1 MHDDIF
7 TPPPMNQEYPERPA
21 LPEPQRQRWQ
31 PLRLGLVELF
41 HYDSEEF
48 WFRDGHLLLRGNNG
62 TGKSKVLSLT
72 LPFLFD
78 AQLRSS
84 RIEPD
89 GDSGKKM
96 AWNLLMNSYPR
107 RMGYA
112 WIEFGRVTEDGTPRY
127 LTLGAGLSA
136 VAARAQVESWFFMLE
151 DADGVSGNASGDVGA
166 KVIGKR
172 GPRIGRDL
180 WLTNDQRVVLT
191 RERLRE
197 AIEGRGHV
205 FDTGASYR
213 RAVDERLFHLGT
225 RRYDAL
231 MDTLIQLRQPQL
243 SKKPD
248 EAGLSHALTEALPPL
263 PLELL
268 TDVAQALNQL
278 EEDRRQ
284 LDELKGLAKAVERFD
299 QRYRVYAGML
309 TRRQAREL
317 RQAQTDFD
325 NASQERNQAQ
335 ADLQSTLV
343 AETQTQQAQEQA
355 ERTLAMQRARQ
366 ETLQSDPINQD
377 ANRLEGAQT
386 DALKRHAAVKTAQT
400 DCGHARSRWELEQ
413 QTCRQAAHRAT
424 QAEQALLT
432 VRSESAGLAGSAGVA
447 PAFGENPLATLAPPA
462 LVDLA
467 ARDFEAATAAL
478 RTAQA
483 VRRDQLTLLRHRHG
497 ELHQAGL
504 ALAQRQEAQRER
516 QVELEAAAERRS
528 TADARVEQAGQAL
541 VEAWATH
548 CAGLVQLRLEDDGP
562 LEGLVDWVQLAAP
575 DQADDNPARLA
586 LQAGQQQAS
595 VRHASRQVALD
606 TRRDALQCERD
617 ALEAE
622 RELLRAGR
630 DATPPLPYTRTTDT
644 RPTGPGSRRAGAP
657 LWQLVDFHDH
667 VDNAQRAGLEAA
679 LEASGLLDAW
689 VAPDGS
695 LLASEDG
702 RQPWLDTQW
711 ARRPPAPG
719 ESLSG
724 WLRPDVPAAASMQA
738 ATVERLLAG
747 VACIA
752 GNDALRD
759 ATEAWVSPDGQFR
772 LGALAGAWSKPQA
785 IYIGH
790 AARAMARQQR
800 LEALAQRLDSLRS
813 ESAAVV
819 QQVEQLEADRRQAE
833 HEWRSAPSDQ
843 PLRQALT
850 NTTACA
856 REFQTARTRLD
867 QAEAQCRE
875 TERTQH
881 AARERLQRDAADM
894 HLPPA
899 AEALAPIEAALQAFN
914 DAQYRLVQAAQE
926 WRRAQPELLLQQ
938 SREADVLAQLQERE
952 ERLAASRIEFDEAQ
966 ARFEVLRETVGAQ
979 VDDLRRQLADARQAV
994 QAADA
999 AQRSATEARR
1009 LAGEARARAS
1019 AKSESAEGALT
1030 QRTAARASAVA
1041 RLQHFADSSLLS
1053 AALPDIELPDLRS
1066 TWTIDPALTL
1076 ARRIEQLLGH
1086 INDDDAGWTRV
1097 QRQITEDL
1105 QELQRALSALGHQA
1119 PAEPSDWGFV
1129 VHIIFHNRPERPDQ
1143 LALRLADDIHQR
1155 SELLTAK
1162 ESEVLENYLQA
1173 EISAEVQRLLR
1184 AAETQVQAIN
1194 RELHK
1199 RPTSTGV
1206 RYRLQWQPLGE
1217 DEGAPVG
1224 LEAARR
1230 HLLNTSA
1237 DLWSAAD
1244 RRVVGTMLAQ
1254 RISAERERADAEPMS
1269 GDGGSNM
1276 VDQLARALDYRR
1288 WHRFRVERLQDGQWR
1303 KLSGPA
1309 SSGER
1314 ALGLTVPLFAAIASF
1329 YSQGS
1334 NPHAPRLMLLDEAF
1348 AGIDDAARAHCMGL
1362 IREFDLDFVITSER
1376 EWACYAELP
1385 GVSICQLQRREG
1397 IDAVFVSRWTWDG
1410 RARRREDDPD
1420 RRFASA

>member
-1 MHDDIF
+1 MDDHTFDTPLPPGEARPPHD
-7 TPPPMNQEYPERPA
+7 RPT
-21 LPEPQRQRWQ
+21 LPEPLRQRWQ

-84 RIEPD
+84 RVEPD

-107 RMGYA
+107 RIGYA
-112 WIEFGRVTEDGTPRY
+112 WIEFGRIAEDGTPRY

-151 DADGVSGNASGDVGA
+151 QPEGASG
-166 KVIGKR
+166 KT

-191 RERLRE
+191 RDRLRD
-197 AIEGRGHV
+197 ALEGRGQV
-205 FDTGASYR
+205 FESASSYR

-248 EAGLSHALTEALPPL
+248 EAGLSHALTEALPPM
-263 PLELL
+263 PQELL
-268 TDVAQALNQL
+268 TDVAEALNQL

-325 NASQERNQAQ
+325 HASQERNQAQ
-335 ADLQSTLV
+335 ADLQTASTD
-343 AETQTQQAQEQA
+343 ETQAQQAQEQA
-355 ERTLAMQRARQ
+355 ERTLAAQRTRQ

-377 ANRLEGAQT
+377 ANRLEGAEKE
-386 DALKRHAAVKTAQT
+386 AAKRQAAVKTAQA
-400 DCGHARSRWELEQ
+400 DCSQAHSRWEREQ
-413 QTCRQAAHRAT
+413 QASRHAAQRAM
-424 QAEQALLT
+424 QAEHALLA
-432 VRSESAGLAGSAGVA
+432 VRDESAEHADGAGVA
-447 PAFGENPLATLAPPA
+447 AAFRMSPLAALAPPA
-462 LVDLA
+462 LADLPA
-467 ARDFEAATAAL
+467 PEFEAAPAVLRSAVAA
-478 RTAQA
+478 
-483 VRRDQLTLLRHRHG
+483 RRDQLALLHRRHG

-516 QVELEAAAERRS
+516 QGELEQAAESRS
-528 TADARVEQAGQAL
+528 TADAAAEEAGQAL
-541 VEAWATH
+541 VEAWTGH
-548 CAGLVQLRLEDDGP
+548 CDNLVQLRLDDGRP
-562 LEGLVDWVQLAAP
+562 LEALNDWVLLAHP
-575 DQADDNPARLA
+575 DGDNPARQA
-586 LQAGQQQAS
+586 LQAAQQQAS
-595 VRHASRQVALD
+595 VRHASRQVALGA
-606 TRRDALQCERD
+606 RRDTLQRERD
-617 ALEAE
+617 ELEAE
-622 RELLRAGR
+622 HVHLSAGR
-630 DATPPLPYTRTTDT
+630 DAVPPLPYTRTID
-644 RPTGPGSRRAGAP
+644 SRDQLAGAP

-667 VDNAQRAGLEAA
+667 VDSAQRAGIEAA
-679 LEASGLLDAW
+679 LEASALLDAW
-689 VAPDGS
+689 VTPDGA
-695 LLASEDG
+695 LFASANGDSP
-702 RQPWLDTQW
+702 RLDTQW
-711 ARRPPAPG
+711 AQRAPAPG
-719 ESLSG
+719 VSLAG
-724 WLRPDVPAAASMQA
+724 WLRADVPAHATMRA
-738 ATVERLLAG
+738 ATIELLLAS
-747 VACIA
+747 VAC
-752 GNDALRD
+752 GGENDA
-759 ATEAWVSPDGQFR
+759 AEAWVSPDGRFR
-772 LGALAGAWSKPQA
+772 VGTLAGAWRKPQA
-785 IYIGH
+785 VYIGH
-790 AARAMARQQR
+790 AARAMARRQR
-800 LEALAQRLDSLRS
+800 LEIITQRLDGLA
-813 ESAAVV
+813 EETTAVAV
-819 QQVEQLEADRRQAE
+819 QVEQLEADRRQAE
-833 HEWRSAPSDQ
+833 HEWLSAPSDQ
-843 PLRQALT
+843 TLRQALT
-850 NTTACA
+850 HTAACA
-856 REFQTARTRLD
+856 REFQTARARLD
-867 QAEAQCRE
+867 QAEIQCRDAE
-875 TERTQH
+875 QIQH
-881 AARERLQRDAADM
+881 AARDRLQRDAADM
-894 HLPPA
+894 GLPLA
-899 AEALAPIEAALQAFN
+899 SEALAPIEAALQAFT
-914 DAQYRLVQAAQE
+914 DAHYRLVQGAQE

-938 SREADVLAQLQERE
+938 AREAEALTQLQERE
-952 ERLAASRIEFDEAQ
+952 ERLAASRVEGDEAQ
-966 ARFEVLRETVGAQ
+966 ARFEVLQRTVGAE
-979 VDDLRRQLADARQAV
+979 VEELRRQLTEARRAV

-1009 LAGEARARAS
+1009 LAGEARARAG
-1019 AKSESAEGALT
+1019 AKSEAADSTLS
-1030 QRTAARASAVA
+1030 QRTEARATAVV

-1053 AALPDIELPDLRS
+1053 SALPDIDLPDLRS

-1076 ARRIEQLLGH
+1076 ARRIEQALAH
-1086 INDDDAGWTRV
+1086 IRDDEAGWTRV

-1173 EISAEVQRLLR
+1173 EIAAEVQRLLR

-1206 RYRLQWQPLGE
+1206 RYRLQWQPLSE

-1237 DLWSAAD
+1237 DLWSAED
-1244 RRVVGTMLAQ
+1244 RRVVGTMLQQ
-1254 RISAERERADAEPMS
+1254 RISAERERADADPGRPM
-1269 GDGGSNM
+1269 GDAGGSV
-1276 VDQLARALDYRR
+1276 VDQLARALDYRH

-1334 NPHAPRLMLLDEAF
+1334 SPLAPRLMLLDEAF

-1397 IDAVFVSRWTWDG
+1397 IDAVYVSRWTWDG
-1410 RARRREDDPD
+1410 RAKRREDDPD
-1420 RRFASA
+1420 RRFAPA